1 MLSVLIPTYN
11 YNALPLVSEIHSQL
25 TTAGIAFEIICLDDA
40 SKEMHVENEKINALP
55 NARYEILTANIGRSK
70 IRNLLSKKA
79 NFNWLLYLDVDV
91 FPKDENFIPNYLPYL
106 DNEVKTVNGGILYQ
120 QEKPEKSKVFRW
132 VYGKERE
139 ALPYDVRSENP
150 YLRFLTLNFL
160 IHKSVFDR
168 VTFNE
173 TIPNLRHEDT
183 LFSYNLM
190 EAQIPVYHIDNPVYH
205 LGLDIFET
213 AIRKENE
220 SLHALKNLTD
230 KELLP
235 ADYLRIS
242 TAIAKIKKWKLSN
255 IFVFLDRMFRNAL
268 LKNLSGNR
276 PYLPFFDLYRLGYL
290 CSIENKNKP

>member
-25 TTAGIAFEIICLDDA
+25 TKAGIAFEIICLDDA
-40 SKEMHVENEKINALP
+40 SKEMHVENDKINGLP
-55 NARYEILTANIGRSK
+55 NARYEILVANIGRSK

-106 DNEVKTVNGGILYQ
+106 DDEVKTVNGGILYQ
-120 QEKPEKSKVFRW
+120 QEKPEKSRVFRW

-139 ALPYDVRSENP
+139 ALPYNVRAENP

-160 IHKSVFDR
+160 IHKSVFDK

-173 TIPNLRHEDT
+173 SLPNLRHEDT

-190 EAQIPVYHIDNPVYH
+190 EAKIPVIHINNPVYH
-205 LGLDIFET
+205 LGLDVFEN

-220 SLHALKNLTD
+220 SLHALKNLAD
-230 KELLP
+230 NQLLP

-242 TAIAKIKKWKLSN
+242 SAIAKIKKWKLST
-255 IFVFLDRMFRNAL
+255 IFVFLDRMFRNVL
-268 LKNLSGNR
+268 LKNLSGNH
-276 PYLPFFDLYRLGYL
+276 PFLPFFDLYRLGYL